1 MRFSSLVA
9 VAAMTISLGSCA
21 ALQTL
26 SSTEVPMSAIIVAG
40 NSVNAAETAATAY
53 VRYCTPNPSP
63 AGCDDDAIKNKIV
76 PAVKSL
82 RVARDA
88 AEQFAADN
96 PNATL
101 GPSTLVSAITTSV
114 TALQAILTQYNIPV
128 KS

>member
-1 MRFSSLVA
+1 MRIFSLVA
-9 VAAMTISLGSCA
+9 VAALTISLGSCA
-21 ALQTL
+21 ALQKL

-63 AGCDDDAIKNKIV
+63 AGCDDAVIKTKIV
-76 PAVKSL
+76 PAVKSI
-82 RVARDA
+82 RIARDA

-101 GPSTLVSAITTSV
+101 GPATLVSAVTTSV
-114 TALQAILTQYNIPV
+114 TTLQAILAQYNIPT